1 MTGYNDGKNEARHV
15 PSFEQ
20 YYFDYKGNYEK
31 ALRPDKFLILGK
43 KGTGKSILA
52 EYIKR
57 NSEKD
62 SCWFCDINSY
72 KDFRFHELK
81 YLKSEAISPNEYS
94 TIWEWIILVQLA
106 EIIVNDQAISA
117 QKRGILE
124 NFLKN
129 NFVGMRLNSNRIVK
143 ITKKNEIKGNI
154 LKNLLSLSGAKDTT
168 YESGSY
174 LDYLEDLNTCV
185 VEALKESSSRYTLI
199 YDELDDQFRDEE
211 VYKSNLIS
219 LIKTVNNLNSQ
230 FLDCN
235 IDAKVILLLRSD
247 IFYVL
252 NDPDL
257 NKIEQD
263 NSLKIEWGTS
273 TDFNSPL
280 IEMILLKIRKS
291 CRGFSNYSN
300 AKLYKILFPKTIS
313 NQNSVAYILGR
324 TYLRPRDIV
333 AYLNCIKDDYPNATS
348 FKEKFF
354 LIEEKKY
361 SEYLYKEIKN
371 ELCGHFSEDK
381 INQTLLL
388 LKQYKKTKFKYRQIK
403 SYYEE
408 KKNMYPAID
417 LDESLTFLFDV
428 GVIGNYW
435 FNPASRKNYYTFI
448 HRENAVVNFD
458 RDFVIHPGLRK
469 EFTLC

>member
-1 MTGYNDGKNEARHV
+1 MGYSDGKNEARHV

-57 NSEKD
+57 NAEKD
-62 SCWFCDINSY
+62 PCWFCNINSY
-72 KDFRFHELK
+72 KDFSFHELK
-81 YLKSEAISPNEYS
+81 CLKSEAISPNEYS

-106 EIIVNDQAISA
+106 GIIVNDYAISE
-117 QKRGILE
+117 QKRDILKS
-124 NFLKN
+124 FLEN
-129 NFVGMRLNSNRIVK
+129 NFVGMKLNSNRIVK
-143 ITKKNEIKGNI
+143 ITKENEIKGAV
-154 LKNLLSLSGAKDTT
+154 LKNLISIGRTKDIT
-168 YESGSY
+168 YESGAY
-174 LDYLEDLNTCV
+174 FDYLEDLNTCV
-185 VEALKESSSRYTLI
+185 MEALKESSSKYTLI

-219 LIKTVNNLNSQ
+219 LIKTVNSLNSQ
-230 FLDCN
+230 FLDYDIN
-235 IDAKVILLLRSD
+235 TKIILLLISD
-247 IFYVL
+247 IFYIL

-273 TDFNSPL
+273 TDFRSPL

-291 CRGFSNYSN
+291 CKGFSSYPNK
-300 AKLYKILFPKTIS
+300 KLYNILFPKTIS
-313 NQNSVAYILGR
+313 NKNSVAYILGR
-324 TYLRPRDIV
+324 TYLRPRDVV
-333 AYLNCIKDDYPNATS
+333 AYLNLIKDDHPKATS
-348 FKEKFF
+348 FKEKYF
-354 LIEEKKY
+354 LAAEKKY

-371 ELCGHFSEDK
+371 ELCGHFSNDK

-388 LKQYKKTKFKYRQIK
+388 LKQYKKTKFKYSQIK
-403 SYYEE
+403 RYYEE

-417 LDESLTFLFDV
+417 LDESLTFLFDAGVV
-428 GVIGNYW
+428 GNSW
-435 FNPASRKNYYTFI
+435 FNPASRKTYYTFI

-458 RDFVIHPGLRK
+458 KDFVIHPGLRK